1 MIDIPRREGA
11 AASMRLVRELRRL
24 VVVGHLGVGD
34 PLPSI
39 RELIEEKGV
48 GQFAVRQALKQIE
61 REGWAARR
69 ANGGKLW
76 IASGAAECARARMAV
91 EPPPIIFMLT
101 SLDRRFGGE
110 DQVRELERGFAGAFG
125 ACEVRQVAIDVDAG
139 VQRVE
144 RLLEEHE
151 QLSCETGYLLAG
163 LPSQSKLVFYQR
175 QVASVVLGHVDPE
188 LNLPSVDED
197 IRHVG
202 YTAGRLLCH
211 RKRAVVL
218 FSRGLVGGEAELI
231 NGVRQAARE
240 LCGRYPSWDEC
251 TCSVPNDP
259 RAYETAIDQL
269 LQNASGPIGI
279 LAVRPPLA
287 MAVVKVAARREIPI
301 PEQVELIGYHHS
313 SAYTHVHPEIT
324 SVGVKSIEELGR
336 QAAQLLAESMI
347 RPRVVARREL
357 VESNL
362 IERES
367 TLPSDEGRVRGGS

>member
-1 MIDIPRREGA
+1 MIDVPKREGA
-11 AASMRLVRELRRL
+11 AASMRLVRELRRQ

-76 IASGAAECARARMAV
+76 VARGAAECARARMEV
-91 EPPPIIFMLT
+91 EPPPIIFILT

-110 DQVRELERGFAGAFG
+110 DQVSELERGFAGAFG
-125 ACEVRQVAIDVDAG
+125 TCEIRQVAIDASAG
-139 VQRVE
+139 AQRVE
-144 RLLEEHE
+144 RLLDEHE
-151 QLSCETGYLLAG
+151 QLSCEAGYLLAG
-163 LPSQSKLVFYQR
+163 LPSQSKLVFHQR

-202 YTAGRLLCH
+202 YTAGRLLC
-211 RKRAVVL
+211 RGKRPVVI
-218 FSRGLVGGEAELI
+218 FSSGLVGGEAELI

-240 LCGRYPSWDEC
+240 LHGRYPAWDEC
-251 TCSVPNDP
+251 TCSVPPDP
-259 RAYETAIDQL
+259 RAYEAAIDQL
-269 LQNASGPIGI
+269 LQAADRRLGI

-301 PEQVELIGYHHS
+301 PEEVELIGYHHA

-324 SVGVKSIEELGR
+324 SVGVRSVEELGR
-336 QAAQLLAESMI
+336 QAAHLLAESMI
-347 RPRVVARREL
+347 RPRAVARREL
-357 VESNL
+357 VESSL

-367 TLPSDEGRVRGGS
+367 TLPSDGGWGNGGG